1 VPTDEHGRVDGR
13 VLMAFGL
20 LIDALAFSGM
30 CAAIVFSSGAV
41 LALSII
47 AGNMLLIVGLL
58 IAYRGRIRSD
68 PD

>member
-1 VPTDEHGRVDGR
+1 
-13 VLMAFGL
+13 MAFGL
-20 LIDALAFSGM
+20 LIDALAFAGM
-30 CAAIVFSSGAV
+30 CAAIAFSSGAV